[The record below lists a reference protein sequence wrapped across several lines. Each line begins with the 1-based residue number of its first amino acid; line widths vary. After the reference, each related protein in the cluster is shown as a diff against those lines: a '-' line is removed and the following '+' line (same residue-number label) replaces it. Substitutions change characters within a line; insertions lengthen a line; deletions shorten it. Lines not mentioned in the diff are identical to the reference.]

1 MKRNKRTLVCILLA
15 FAMIIVGLTPVP
27 TEAKTQ
33 KVRISSSILGINGK
47 ASIWLPESAPK
58 GASYTYASSNPSV
71 ASVNKKGHV
80 TGKKAGS
87 TTIRVT
93 QHYKG
98 KAKAL
103 NSVKVTVKNAHI
115 SSCYKSF
122 ALSTQPGAWE
132 DIYSSPVEETT
143 QRGYMISCGNPKA
156 VYKMYSANPKKI
168 KASGNTIT
176 YVSGKDGDKVKI
188 TVKETYNKKTKT
200 IGSFTVVLRDPK
212 LTTDAVTWYT
222 GHTYSTWELVSNQMS
237 FKSYFSEAPLSD
249 QQIKEIGE
257 QGVVFTGDPAFEYE
271 YGIGNA
277 SAPKIIDSGTRYFYC
292 YLYNYNTKKYEYI
305 GDYVTIHLVK
315 APLTSLEILDSDKT
329 VELTANGAVSYVKFV
344 PNPHSDQFDLERLTI
359 TSSDP
364 LVVDVYLRRAQTSGD
379 HTMSQVSLKPHSPG
393 TATITIEADG
403 VQESFTVIVK

>member
-1 MKRNKRTLVCILLA
+1 MKRNKKVFICMILA
-15 FAMIIVGLTPVP
+15 FVMTIVGLTPVSAE
-27 TEAKTQ
+27 TKTQ
-33 KVRISSSILGINGK
+33 KVRISNSILGINAK
-47 ASIWLPESAPK
+47 RSIWLPESAPQ
-58 GASYTYASSNPSV
+58 GATYTYTSSNPSV
-71 ASVNKKGHV
+71 ASVNKKGRV
-80 TGKKAGS
+80 TGKKTGS
-87 TTIRVT
+87 VTIKVT

-115 SSCYKSF
+115 SSYYKNF
-122 ALSTQPGAWE
+122 ALSTQSGAWE
-132 DIYSSPVEETT
+132 DLYSSPVEETQ
-143 QRGYMISCGNPKA
+143 QRGYIISCANPKA
-156 VYKMYSANPKKI
+156 VYKMYSADPKKV

-176 YVSGKDGDKVKI
+176 YVSGKAGDKVKI

-200 IGSFTVVLRDPK
+200 IGSFTVVFRDPK

-222 GHTYSTWELVSNQMS
+222 GHTYSTWELVSNHMS
-237 FKSYFSEAPLSD
+237 FKSYFSETPLDD

-257 QGVVFTGDPAFEYE
+257 QGAEFTGDPAFEYE
-271 YGIGNA
+271 YGIGDA
-277 SAPKIIDSGTRYFYC
+277 SAPKVIDSGTRYFYC

-315 APLTSLEILDSDKT
+315 APLTSLEISDSDKT

-344 PNPHSDQFDLERLTI
+344 PNPNSNQFDLGRLTI

-364 LVVDVYLRRAQTSGD
+364 LVVDAYLRRAQLSGN
-379 HTMSQVSLKPHSPG
+379 HMMSQVSLKPHNPG

-403 VQESFTVIVK
+403 VQESFIVIVK